1 MNDRIAG
8 TTWDNPIWYGKFRIW
23 ATNQHP
29 FARGTAFAYVHDDC
43 DGNENDGRFGYCESI
58 DECKA
63 EIDERWPNSDKL

>member
-23 ATNQHP
+23 ATDQHP

-43 DGNENDGRFGYCESI
+43 DESGERYGYAQSV

-63 EIDERWPNSDKL
+63 EIDERWPDLGKL